1 MPGLMRQVDL
11 PRWPIP
17 DWLHTWPGVAAV
29 SPIRKE
35 RGEAPTGWS
44 RTAPFWS
51 ARMAMSPGAAEMRQP
66 AMYAGVPDLPI
77 VTKVRP
83 RLETRL
89 HCPKCGSRDVVLMF
103 MIPSDQ

>member
-1 MPGLMRQVDL
+1 MTAVL
-11 PRWPIP
+11 PIGYVTI
-17 DWLHTWPGVAAV
+17 L
-29 SPIRKE
+29 E
-35 RGEAPTGWS
+35 
-44 RTAPFWS
+44 
-51 ARMAMSPGAAEMRQP
+51 AAEMRQP